1 MAKLGTVLGD
11 PTRRAQLLALRLA
24 VIFHHARAAI
34 TWPRLKL
41 KVGHRIGLDVSAR
54 WLAAHPL
61 TAHLLA
67 KERAQWGELGYHW
80 K

>member
-1 MAKLGTVLGD
+1 
-11 PTRRAQLLALRLA
+11 LRLA

-34 TWPRLKL
+34 TLPRLKL
-41 KVGHRIGLDVSAR
+41 RVGRGIALDVSSR
-54 WLAAHPL
+54 WLGAHPL

-67 KERAQWGELGYHW
+67 KERAEWAEMGYRW